1 MRVREWRLRLEKK
14 QLEFSDFRSGSSG
27 RGKTR
32 VRAWK
37 EVGKKETRSEGH

>member
-1 MRVREWRLRLEKK
+1 MRLEKK
-14 QLEFSDFRSGSSG
+14 QLEFSDFRSGRSSG
-27 RGKTR
+27 RCTTR